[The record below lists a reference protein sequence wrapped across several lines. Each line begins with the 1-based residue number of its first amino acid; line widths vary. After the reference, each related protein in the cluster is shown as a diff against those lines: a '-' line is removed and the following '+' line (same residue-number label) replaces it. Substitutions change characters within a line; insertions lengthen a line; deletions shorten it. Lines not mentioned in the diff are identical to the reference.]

1 MTSSKKSI
9 RIERIFNQQ
18 AGDKYCLLMHDS
30 ALVPSLFGVRKI
42 WQDMAND
49 NAVTPVARG
58 AVTSR

>member
-9 RIERIFNQQ
+9 RIELNESSFSNGRM
-18 AGDKYCLLMHDS
+18 LPS

-58 AVTSR
+58 PVTSR